1 MHCFKWNVF
10 FLPVRVSDFH
20 QTALCFLIRILSYD
34 PKYKDV
40 FREVGVLEVL
50 TNCLKQQVDALKE
63 KCDGMRVHRVYS
75 FIVYVQK
82 SIITWQFVWA
92 INAVLIKKLNAKKFL
107 NHIL

>member
-1 MHCFKWNVF
+1 M
-10 FLPVRVSDFH
+10 SDFH

-63 KCDGMRVHRVYS
+63 KCDGRRVHSVFS
-75 FIVYVQK
+75 FIVRVKK
-82 SIITWQFVWA
+82 SVHYLSSNLFEQLMLSSN
-92 INAVLIKKLNAKKFL
+92 NASREAWWL
-107 NHIL
+107 HG